1 MPLLDKLQK
10 DMVAAM
16 KAREELKLGTI
27 RMVKT
32 ALIKEKVD
40 SMKELDEAAEM
51 RILNMLLKQRRES
64 VEMFRQGG
72 REEQAAKEEAE
83 IAIIEAYMPA
93 MATEEEI
100 GAAIEAALAE
110 TGATAA
116 KQMGLV
122 MKAAQAR
129 LAGKRVDGRALSEQV
144 KARLSA

>member
-16 KAREELKLGTI
+16 KAKEELKLGTI

-32 ALIKEKVD
+32 ALMKEKVD

-64 VEMFRQGG
+64 VEMYRQGG

-100 GAAIEAALAE
+100 GLAIEAALNE
-110 TGATAA
+110 TGATTA

-129 LAGKRVDGRALSEQV
+129 LAGKRVDGRALSELV
-144 KARLSA
+144 KARLSG

>member
-83 IAIIEAYMPA
+83 IAIIEAYMPS